1 MKLSAFRSPTN
12 RLPTHP
18 GEMLLEE
25 FLKPLGISQL
35 AFSKHLGIPLQR
47 LNELILGKRA
57 VTPETAWLLGM
68 ALGTGP
74 EIWLD
79 LQSAYDL
86 AKHKPRRAVK
96 LLPGAK
102 GGVYIFRST
111 LPSLDL

>member
-1 MKLSAFRSPTN
+1 MRTCEHRLPKY

-35 AFSKHLGIPLQR
+35 AFAKHLGIPLQR
-47 LNELILGKRA
+47 LNEVVLGKRA
-57 VTPETAWLLGM
+57 VTPETAWLFGM

-86 AKHKPRRAVK
+86 AKSRPSRKVRPLPRKLAV
-96 LLPGAK
+96 A
-102 GGVYIFRST
+102 V
-111 LPSLDL
+111 

>member
-1 MKLSAFRSPTN
+1 MRTATYRLPTQ

-35 AFSKHLGIPLQR
+35 GFSKHLNIPLQR
-47 LNELILGKRA
+47 LNEIVLGKRG
-57 VTPETAWLLGM
+57 VSPETAWLLGM

-79 LQSAYDL
+79 LQAAYDL
-86 AKHKPRRAVK
+86 ATHKPERKIRILSQLKAAV
-96 LLPGAK
+96 
-102 GGVYIFRST
+102 
-111 LPSLDL
+111 